1 MTEQT
6 SPPGPEEPG
15 PPDEEMGDSDAL
27 PGEPAPTAQEPT
39 RTGVP
44 SVDAVLSEI
53 EDLDEL
59 PLDQHLERFERA
71 HDALRSA
78 LDAPAEVTAEELR
91 ADPAADE
98 PT

>member
-6 SPPGPEEPG
+6 PPPGPPE
-15 PPDEEMGDSDAL
+15 PDE
-27 PGEPAPTAQEPT
+27 PTESQSPLHDETSTGHEDPT

-44 SVDAVLSEI
+44 AVDAVLAEI
-53 EDLDEL
+53 DDLDQL
-59 PLDQHLERFERA
+59 PLDEHLGAFERA

-78 LDAPAEVTAEELR
+78 LDAAPDAAGEPAGRA

-98 PT
+98 PA